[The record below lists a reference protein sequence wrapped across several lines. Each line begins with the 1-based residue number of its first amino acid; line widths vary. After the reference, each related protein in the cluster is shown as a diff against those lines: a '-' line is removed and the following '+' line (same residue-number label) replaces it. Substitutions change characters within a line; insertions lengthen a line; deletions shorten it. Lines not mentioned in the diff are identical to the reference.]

1 LMVVPVVVLINL
13 LVMLV
18 SGQPMLTP
26 EQAQYVLHSQGLW
39 GPTLLWAA
47 FTGGLLFVA
56 SLMAGWAENWFVLN
70 RLESAMRYNPRITA
84 ALGNT
89 RADRWASFLRDNIS
103 GLASSLALGFMLG
116 MIPPITDFL
125 GLQLDVRH
133 VTLSAG
139 QLAAAGSAIGVD
151 VWRLPAFWWCVA
163 AIPLIG
169 LLNLG
174 VSFYAAFR
182 LAAQAHNVS
191 SADRKRIR
199 AAIWLRLRQRP
210 SSFFTAG

>member
-1 LMVVPVVVLINL
+1 
-13 LVMLV
+13 
-18 SGQPMLTP
+18 
-26 EQAQYVLHSQGLW
+26 
-39 GPTLLWAA
+39 
-47 FTGGLLFVA
+47 LLFVA

-139 QLAAAGSAIGVD
+139 QLAAAGSAIGID
-151 VWRLPAFWWCVA
+151 VCRLFGGAWPRF
-163 AIPLIG
+163 
-169 LLNLG
+169 
-174 VSFYAAFR
+174 
-182 LAAQAHNVS
+182 H
-191 SADRKRIR
+191 
-199 AAIWLRLRQRP
+199 
-210 SSFFTAG
+210 